1 MLAAILM
8 ETPTEELM
16 VADDVTLRDLAPG
29 DVKVKIA
36 HSGVCHS
43 DLSAMNGTIPQTPP
57 AVLGHEGAG
66 VVTDIGDGVTHV
78 APGDH
83 VIIAF
88 SPPCGTCPYCTGR
101 GQPNLCID
109 GFLAMSANPQFR
121 RGDTVVGAMTGCG
134 TFAEETIVPGIAAVK
149 IDDDIPLDVAALV
162 GCGVTTGVGAA
173 LNTAGIT
180 PGSSVL
186 VIGAGGVG
194 VAAIQGARIAR
205 AAVIV
210 AVDLHAGKLDRA
222 KAFGATHGV
231 LPEDLPAAL
240 AEITAGEG
248 FDFTLECIGMPTT
261 MRQAFDMTRRGGTSC
276 IVGVGRMDET
286 FELSAFEMF
295 FSEKT
300 LVGSMYGGADVRT
313 DFNRFL
319 RLSKAGRLDLEGMLS
334 RRIHIDEVNDAMAC
348 IGDADIIR
356 QVIDF

>member
-109 GFLAMSANPQFR
+109 GFFAMSANPQFR

-194 VAAIQGARIAR
+194 VAAIQGARIAG

-210 AVDLHAGKLDRA
+210 AVDLHDGKLDRA

-231 LPEDLPAAL
+231 LPDDLPAAL

-261 MRQAFDMTRRGGTSC
+261 MRQAFAMTRRGGTSC
-276 IVGVGRMDET
+276 IVGVGRMAET

-319 RLSKAGRLDLEGMLS
+319 RLYKAGRLDLEGMIS

>member
-109 GFLAMSANPQFR
+109 GFFAMSANPQFR

-194 VAAIQGARIAR
+194 VAAIQGARIAG

-210 AVDLHAGKLDRA
+210 AVDLHDGKLDRA

-231 LPEDLPAAL
+231 LPDDLPAAL

-319 RLSKAGRLDLEGMLS
+319 RLYKAGRLDLEGMIS